1 MAESTGTSSSSG
13 TESDS
18 SSSDSDI
25 DDFRTGSRHGKRSK
39 YAREVENKKT
49 KLSRSKTR
57 KTYRRKSGRK
67 DRHASK
73 GDEKNEPVYTALV
86 RKDSSDSFIPFMF
99 SLKSVNAFD
108 LFKTKVLNACST
120 SRTNAQLYHSKTR
133 FFTFLKKR
141 DLISAKK
148 NSDSFLKKWLNEIL
162 YTRIWLKQF
171 FSPENFFLEI
181 RIVILLTRSNSSDI
195 IDISKFE

>member
-25 DDFRTGSRHGKRSK
+25 DDFRTGSRHGKRRK
-39 YAREVENKKT
+39 YVRDVENKKT
-49 KLSRSKTR
+49 KFSRSKTR
-57 KTYRRKSGRK
+57 KTYRRKSGRE

-86 RKDSSDSFIPFMF
+86 RKDSSDSFIPVMF

-120 SRTNAQLYHSKTR
+120 SRTNAQLYYNHSECKVTS
-133 FFTFLKKR
+133 FEF
-141 DLISAKK
+141 
-148 NSDSFLKKWLNEIL
+148 SDMGIVCLFSEESPRL
-162 YTRIWLKQF
+162 Y
-171 FSPENFFLEI
+171 
-181 RIVILLTRSNSSDI
+181 SNIASWNRL
-195 IDISKFE
+195 